1 MPRPFLH
8 TLSEQSL
15 PPHSGGK
22 AAQIQ
27 QLIALQMRV
36 PVTHVCVWDAFE
48 AALRDETAVIT
59 ALRSE
64 IEQKLDL
71 SKAYAVRSSANV
83 EDGGRFSFAGQFTT
97 VLDVY
102 GVDALLDAI
111 RTVWASTRHSNL
123 HVYLNG
129 AGMAPGDLRMAVI
142 LQEMV
147 PPAVS
152 GVAFSK
158 NPMTGL
164 DEIVVEAVTGSGEAL
179 VQNGST
185 PDRWVYK
192 WGDWTQRPSESA
204 IDTAVI
210 ADVVVQTKATAAAVK
225 RPLDL
230 EWVYADGAVY
240 WVQLREVTTLDQ
252 VNIYSNRIAREV
264 LPGIIKPLVWSIN
277 VPLVNS
283 AWIRLFTELIGP
295 NAIAPEDLSKAF
307 YYRAYF
313 NMGVIGQIFAALG
326 MPRETLELMMGLEG
340 GSETPKFRPSGKV
353 FAHVPRMLAFAAR
366 KLRYGR
372 DIEAFLPQMDR
383 AYADFASRPFATLPA
398 TALLDTLDALIAFT
412 RQAAYLNIVG
422 PLLMQFYNGLLRR
435 QLTRAGIDYE
445 QFDVT
450 NDLPELAQYD
460 PNRHL
465 DALHGAFGALD
476 PTLQATI
483 RTGGYAALQTL
494 ETVPV
499 AFRTAVADFVAQ
511 FGHLSDSGN
520 DFSRVPWR
528 EDPDFVLSMIMDH
541 RDATLATSGL
551 ARAAGEPA
559 NPGNARLTWET
570 APLGRLDRWRMGWLY
585 GRARQFRLY
594 REAISFKYTYG
605 YGLMRNYALALG
617 DRLVTQGVLAGR
629 EDIFYLYLPEVRAL
643 VAGQNGEDAKA
654 LVAARKAEIT
664 AVGDVVLPEIIFGD
678 EAPPLETY
686 DTSLARLTGI
696 ATSGGYYRG
705 TVCVVR
711 NRREFEKM
719 TAGAVLVIPYS
730 DVSWAPLFARA
741 GAVIAESG
749 GMLSH
754 SSIVAREYRV
764 PAVVSVNGACH
775 LLQDGMQV
783 TVDGYKGEIHIGG
796 HVPNDGARQAKE
808 MEA

>member
-1 MPRPFLH
+1 MLRPFLH

-22 AAQIQ
+22 ATQIQ
-27 QLIALQMRV
+27 QLISLKMRV
-36 PVTHVCVWDAFE
+36 PVTHVCVWDAYE
-48 AALRDETAVIT
+48 AALRDETAVLT
-59 ALRSE
+59 ALRAE
-64 IEQKLDL
+64 LHQKLDL

-83 EDGGRFSFAGQFTT
+83 EDSERFSFAGQFTT
-97 VLDVY
+97 VLDVR
-102 GVDALLDAI
+102 GVDGLLDAI
-111 RTVWASTRHSNL
+111 RTVWASTRDPNL
-123 HVYLNG
+123 LVYLNG
-129 AGMAPGDLRMAVI
+129 SGMTPADLRMAVI

-147 PPAVS
+147 PAAVS

-164 DEIVVEAVTGSGEAL
+164 DEVVVEAVTGSGEAL

-185 PDRWVYK
+185 PDRWVHK
-192 WGDWTQRPSESA
+192 WGDWTQRPSDSP

-210 ADVVVQTKATAAAVK
+210 AEVVAQTKATAAAVK

-230 EWVYADGAVY
+230 EWVSDDTAVY
-240 WVQLREVTTLDQ
+240 WVQLREITTLNQ

-264 LPGIIKPLVWSIN
+264 LPGIIKPLVWSVN

-295 NAIAPEDLSKAF
+295 NTIAPEDLSKAF

-326 MPRETLELMMGLEG
+326 MPRETLELLMGLEG
-340 GSETPKFRPSGKV
+340 GSQTPRFRPSGKV
-353 FAHVPRMLAFAAR
+353 IAHVPRMLVFAAR

-372 DIEAFLPQMDR
+372 TIEAFLPQMDR
-383 AYADFASRPFATLPA
+383 AYADFASRPFATMPA
-398 TALLDTLDALIAFT
+398 TTLLETLDALIAFT
-412 RQAAYLNIVG
+412 QQAAYLNIVG
-422 PLLMQFYNGLLRR
+422 PLLMQLYNGLLRR
-435 QLTRAGIDYE
+435 QLTRAGVDWE

-450 NDLPELAQYD
+450 SELPEMAQYD

-465 DALHGAFGALD
+465 EALNQAFRALD
-476 PTLQATI
+476 PTLQAKI
-483 RTGGYAALQTL
+483 RTGGYATLQTL

-541 RDATLATSGL
+541 RDQAVAASRLVRGAGKATEAD
-551 ARAAGEPA
+551 AG
-559 NPGNARLTWET
+559 RVTWES
-570 APLGRLDRWRMGWLY
+570 APLSRSDRRRTGWLY
-585 GRARQFRLY
+585 RRARQFRLY

-605 YGLMRNYALALG
+605 YGLARHYALALG
-617 DRLVTQGVLAGR
+617 DRLVAQGVLAGR
-629 EDIFYLYLPEVRAL
+629 EDIFYLYLPEVRGL
-643 VAGQNGEDAKA
+643 VAGDSVDAAA
-654 LVAARKAEIT
+654 LVAARKAEIA
-664 AVGDVVLPEIIFGD
+664 AVTDVVLPEIIFGD

-686 DTSLARLTGI
+686 DTSLERLTGI

-705 TVCVVR
+705 PVCVVR
-711 NRREFEKM
+711 NRQEFEKM

-730 DVSWAPLFARA
+730 DVSWAPLFAKA

-783 TVDGYKGEIHIGG
+783 TVDGFKGELHIGER
-796 HVPNDGARQAKE
+796 VPANGTREKKE
-808 MEA
+808 TEA